1 MNTDIIKSN
10 PYMEA
15 LRLCQEKKD
24 IVCRLLSYHTLNKK
38 EELFNNRIVNG
49 RCQFLRKNLSNEEM
63 AQLLVMV
70 ITKDNTDDFIKYFG
84 IDRERKELAKVSMI
98 KNRKAILSLWR

>member
-1 MNTDIIKSN
+1 
-10 PYMEA
+10 
-15 LRLCQEKKD
+15 
-24 IVCRLLSYHTLNKK
+24 
-38 EELFNNRIVNG
+38 
-49 RCQFLRKNLSNEEM
+49 M

-98 KNRKAILSLWR
+98 KNRKAILSLLAVKAYLVL